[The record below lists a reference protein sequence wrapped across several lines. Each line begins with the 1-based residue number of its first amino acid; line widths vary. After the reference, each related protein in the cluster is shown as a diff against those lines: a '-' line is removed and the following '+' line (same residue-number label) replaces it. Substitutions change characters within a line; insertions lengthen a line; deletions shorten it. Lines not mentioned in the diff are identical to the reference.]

1 MLRAVIADVSDIVN
15 IADIADVADIVMDIA
30 DIATDI
36 TDIADVVNIQILR
49 WKQVGAYEVL
59 PRYPVTERSSQNRR
73 CGGFGR
79 YKVVAELL
87 QTIRENKWKG

>member
-1 MLRAVIADVSDIVN
+1 MFRAVITDILGIAN
-15 IADIADVADIVMDIA
+15 ITDITDVADIVTDIA

-36 TDIADVVNIQILR
+36 ADIVNIRILR

-59 PRYPVTERSSQNRR
+59 PRCPVTERSSQNRR
-73 CGGFGR
+73 CGGFGK